1 MELEAARMAEDVGST
16 VPRRQLGRLLRQFRS
31 EAGVTL
37 DAAAEALEYSRQ
49 KIWRIE
55 CGTGTIR
62 VLDVKAMCELY
73 NVSPEMTEAMRG
85 LATETKSKG
94 WWHAYGDAVPTWF
107 ELYVGL
113 EAAAAHLRQY
123 EETLIPGLL
132 QTREYALGLARL
144 DRPSASEEERERA
157 VEVRLQRQALLTR
170 RLPKP
175 PRLNA
180 MLSEAV
186 LRRSV
191 GDAHVMS
198 GQLDQLIQVSELP
211 NVSVRVLPF
220 AAGPH
225 PGAVAGSFVI
235 LDFPTS
241 KGGRTTP
248 EPSVAYSESLTGAL
262 YLDKPDEL
270 ATYQRVWRGLEELA
284 LDEAQSKRMISNMIG
299 EVRHD

>member
-1 MELEAARMAEDVGST
+1 MAEDIGST
-16 VPRRQLGRLLRQFRS
+16 VPRRQLGRLLRQYRT

-55 CGTGTIR
+55 CGLGPVR

-73 NVSPEMTEAMRG
+73 GVSAEMTEAMKG
-85 LATETKSKG
+85 LAAETKSKG
-94 WWHAYGDAVPTWF
+94 WWHAYGDAVPSWF

-113 EAAAAHLRQY
+113 ESAAAHLRQY

-132 QTREYALGLARL
+132 QTRDYALGLARL
-144 DRPSASEEERERA
+144 DRPSAAEEDRERA
-157 VEVRLQRQALLTR
+157 IEVRLQRQGLLSR

-175 PRLNA
+175 PRLDA
-180 MLSEAV
+180 VLSEAV
-186 LRRSV
+186 LRRAVGNRSV
-191 GDAHVMS
+191 MI
-198 GQLDQLIQVSELP
+198 GQLSRLIEAAELP

-220 AAGPH
+220 AVGPH
-225 PGAVAGSFVI
+225 SGAVAGSFVI
-235 LDFPTS
+235 LDFPAT
-241 KGGRTTP
+241 KGGRAAP
-248 EPSVAYSESLTGAL
+248 EPSVAYSESLTGAV

-270 ATYQRVWRGLEELA
+270 AAYRAAWKSLEALA
-284 LDEAQSKRMISNMIG
+284 LDEAQSTDMIKKIIG

>member
-1 MELEAARMAEDVGST
+1 MAEDIGST
-16 VPRRQLGRLLRQFRS
+16 VPRRQLGRLLRQFRN

-55 CGTGTIR
+55 CGLGPVR

-85 LATETKSKG
+85 LAAETKSKG
-94 WWHAYGDAVPTWF
+94 WWHAYGDAVPNWF

-113 EAAAAHLRQY
+113 ESAAGHLRQY

-132 QTREYALGLARL
+132 QTRQYAFGLARL
-144 DRPSASEEERERA
+144 DRPSASEDERERA
-157 VEVRLQRQALLTR
+157 VEVRLQRQGLLTR
-170 RLPKP
+170 RLPRP
-175 PRLNA
+175 PQLDA
-180 MLSEAV
+180 ILSEAV
-186 LRRSV
+186 LRRTV
-191 GDAHVMS
+191 GGRGVMV
-198 GQLDQLIQVSELP
+198 GQLNRLLEAAEQPHVT
-211 NVSVRVLPF
+211 VRVLPF

-225 PGAVAGSFVI
+225 SGAVAGSFVI
-235 LDFPTS
+235 LDFPAG
-241 KGGRTTP
+241 KGGRAAP

-270 ATYQRVWRGLEELA
+270 AAYRAAWKCLDALA
-284 LDEAQSKRMISNMIG
+284 LQEAQSTDMIKTIIG
-299 EVRHD
+299 ELRHD